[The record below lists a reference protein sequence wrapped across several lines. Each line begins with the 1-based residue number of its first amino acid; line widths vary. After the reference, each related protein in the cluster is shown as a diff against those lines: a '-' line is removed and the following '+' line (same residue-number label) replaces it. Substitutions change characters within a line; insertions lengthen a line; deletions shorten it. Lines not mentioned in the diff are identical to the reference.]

1 MVLKA
6 ENTKEIKLTLDW
18 KSDLFSD
25 KEKKL
30 KGIIGFTKFPDQFM
44 TCDFRLTV
52 EKVPSHP
59 LAKRHRA
66 DIEGCIN
73 PDNSAIVISILVAE
87 FKFPHEVDVHRIVS
101 TEFLG
106 S

>member
-1 MVLKA
+1 MFYPRL
-6 ENTKEIKLTLDW
+6 N
-18 KSDLFSD
+18 
-25 KEKKL
+25 
-30 KGIIGFTKFPDQFM
+30 
-44 TCDFRLTV
+44 FRLTV

-73 PDNSAIVISILVAE
+73 PDNSAIVVSILVVE

-106 S
+106 AELLFNDLYIRQCFQPFFFVSRHTLWVVSLFRGHTR

>member
-1 MVLKA
+1 MRILGCKAFNVETDFYNIFGKFLDQHLSLK
-6 ENTKEIKLTLDW
+6 
-18 KSDLFSD
+18 
-25 KEKKL
+25 
-30 KGIIGFTKFPDQFM
+30 
-44 TCDFRLTV
+44 CFRLTV

>member
-1 MVLKA
+1 
-6 ENTKEIKLTLDW
+6 
-18 KSDLFSD
+18 
-25 KEKKL
+25 
-30 KGIIGFTKFPDQFM
+30 
-44 TCDFRLTV
+44 LTV

-73 PDNSAIVISILVAE
+73 PDNSAIVVSILVAE

-106 S
+106 AEILFNDLYLRQWFLTLFFVSRHTLWVVSLFCCNTR